1 MFNYNNSLYVM
12 VLLITLN
19 FKVQI
24 FSETNINNDIFTDFF
39 VSLTFSVFTY
49 ESCIYFQISH
59 FVSIQFF
66 GQHIFYLL
74 IIIFKVSES
83 ESLCILQIYI
93 PVVLNILNFY
103 GKDRKHTFLIRIS
116 NLMY

>member
-39 VSLTFSVFTY
+39 CFSD
-49 ESCIYFQISH
+49 
-59 FVSIQFF
+59 IQCF
-66 GQHIFYLL
+66 HI
-74 IIIFKVSES
+74 
-83 ESLCILQIYI
+83 
-93 PVVLNILNFY
+93 
-103 GKDRKHTFLIRIS
+103 
-116 NLMY
+116 